1 MGIPNFFCCV
11 AKVSVSSLSLKSSE
25 FSLKSSKVISLT
37 IIIRR
42 GSIGCTNIPRSS
54 CRVEVE
60 AEVQP
65 AVAVGRTNG

>member
-42 GSIGCTNIPRSS
+42 GSIGTNIPRSS
-54 CRVEVE
+54 CRVEIEVG
-60 AEVQP
+60 VQP
-65 AVAVGRTNG
+65 AVAAGRTNG